1 MTCCPEEV
9 IGASPLQ
16 ITWSV
21 VRGDTASLRV
31 DFLEDDEVTPIDTT
45 GWSYQ
50 ATAFDPVTEESYVLG
65 IETGPGYAR
74 VYADPATTSLWG
86 DGIATRLANLVFD
99 LEVTK
104 EDNAVWTPVIGNIS
118 LVGDVTLG
126 GVVS

>member
-31 DFLEDDEVTPIDTT
+31 DFVEDDEVTPIDTA

-50 ATAFDPVTEESYVLG
+50 ATAFDPVTEEYYELDTDYD
-65 IETGPGYAR
+65 EGYAYI
-74 VYADPATTSLWG
+74 YADPEITSQWG
-86 DGIATRLANLVFD
+86 MGTAKRSANLVFD
-99 LEVTK
+99 LKVTK
-104 EDNAVWTPVIGNIS
+104 DDGTVWTPVIGNIS
-118 LVGDVTLG
+118 VVVDVTSEG
-126 GVVS
+126 AQI